1 MATRKNTKKTKKS
14 VKASKTPK
22 KKRTLKSMAQAH
34 GKEEKAEPTTLD
46 QIWGDTGLTKYN
58 TLEEKEYV
66 NQLDEMTKSELQ
78 AHATKVGLIP
88 VDNRETL
95 KTRLVREFN
104 KHTSS
109 YKKPSTKASKKV
121 KLSSEVKKILSE
133 GK

>member
-1 MATRKNTKKTKKS
+1 MAAKKNIKKTNKS
-14 VKASKTPK
+14 KKASETPK
-22 KKRTLKSMAQAH
+22 KKRSMKSLSQAH
-34 GKEEKAEPTTLD
+34 GKEETTQPTTLD

-58 TLEEKEYV
+58 TLDEEEYGG
-66 NQLDEMTKSELQ
+66 QLDNFTKSELQ

-104 KHTSS
+104 KHTSA
-109 YKKPSTKASKKV
+109 YRKPATKPSKAI
-121 KLSSEVKKILSE
+121 KLSTEVKKILSE

>member
-1 MATRKNTKKTKKS
+1 MS
-14 VKASKTPK
+14 
-22 KKRTLKSMAQAH
+22 QAH
-34 GKEEKAEPTTLD
+34 GKVESVEPTTLD

-58 TLEEKEYV
+58 TLDEKEYEG
-66 NQLDEMTKSELQ
+66 QLDNFTKSELQ

-95 KTRLVREFN
+95 KTRLIREFN

-109 YKKPSTKASKKV
+109 YKKPPMKASKQV
-121 KLSSEVKKILSE
+121 KLSTEVKKILSE

>member
-14 VKASKTPK
+14 TETSKTPK
-22 KKRTLKSMAQAH
+22 KKRNIKSMSQAH
-34 GKEEKAEPTTLD
+34 GKQETTEPTTLD

-58 TLEEKEYV
+58 TLDEKEYI
-66 NQLDEMTKSELQ
+66 NSLDDMTKSELQ

-95 KTRLVREFN
+95 KTRLLREFN

-109 YKKPSTKASKKV
+109 YKKPSMKASKKV
-121 KLSSEVKKILSE
+121 KLSPEIKKILSE